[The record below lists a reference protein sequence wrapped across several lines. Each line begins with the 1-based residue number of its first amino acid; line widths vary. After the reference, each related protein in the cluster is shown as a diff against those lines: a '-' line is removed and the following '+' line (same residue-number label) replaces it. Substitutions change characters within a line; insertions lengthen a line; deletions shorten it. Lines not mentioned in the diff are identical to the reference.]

1 MRSRSPTI
9 AQGRKRIV
17 LALILV
23 LAGVFAVLS
32 GTQGTSRLAA
42 QAPSSLAATIFTYDG
57 HDFVRTQTTL
67 LTETGKSAMNTKLD
81 PATPA
86 FKALVQK
93 QSYTGEVTA
102 FGKKYAGT
110 YAPVTD
116 AKGGLTG
123 ALFVGVPK

>member
-1 MRSRSPTI
+1 MTQR
-9 AQGRKRIV
+9 RKRIV
-17 LALILV
+17 LVLILA
-23 LAGVFAVLS
+23 LAGAFAVLS
-32 GTQGTSRLAA
+32 ATHGTSRLAA
-42 QAPSSLAATIFTYDG
+42 QAPSSLVATIFTYDG
-57 HDFVRTQTTL
+57 HDFVRTHTTL
-67 LTETGKSAMNTKLD
+67 LTETGKSALNTKLD

-93 QSYTGEVTA
+93 QSYAGDVTV

-123 ALFVGVPK
+123 ALFVGLPK